1 MGPRRRTGAL
11 ASSLPRG
18 RRPALA
24 ILLYQVCFFPLQS
37 QNGSSGALWGIY
49 LLGIILGLLNA
60 LVAVGMALVYRSNR
74 ILNFAQGD
82 LGSVPTVL
90 AVNLIVF
97 SSVPYFVGLLTGL
110 VGAVVLGGLVE
121 FLIIRRFFRASRL
134 ILTVATIG
142 LSQLLAVCGLLIPR
156 IWDKPP
162 TSLQIKA
169 PFTVDFTL
177 SPIIFHAESVL
188 ALVVAP
194 LALGRCRA
202 LPALHLDRYGRPRQR
217 RTRRPRQPARYPR

>member
-1 MGPRRRTGAL
+1 MREFWDRWDRLAERAPWLRRFL
-11 ASSLPRG
+11 AVG
-18 RRPALA
+18 GPALA
-24 ILLYQVCFFPLQS
+24 ILILQLAFFPLKS

-110 VGAVVLGGLVE
+110 VG
-121 FLIIRRFFRASRL
+121 
-134 ILTVATIG
+134 
-142 LSQLLAVCGLLIPR
+142 
-156 IWDKPP
+156 
-162 TSLQIKA
+162 
-169 PFTVDFTL
+169 
-177 SPIIFHAESVL
+177 
-188 ALVVAP
+188 
-194 LALGRCRA
+194 
-202 LPALHLDRYGRPRQR
+202 
-217 RTRRPRQPARYPR
+217 